1 MASTEPFALKSP
13 HVWLFFDD
21 AMGKAIH
28 GSQGALEPVNF
39 IFLFMHKPSRSSTVC
54 PPMMPFVAYSFP
66 RPLWES
72 KCRRDTGLVLHC
84 AARQND
90 FSSPAE
96 ALARIELLSR
106 RGSSRDGAP
115 QNACFEGT
123 SVNTFCAASWLPLL
137 PPRFGNATTL
147 LLRGPWIYVAG
158 YNPLVL
164 GPSTHSTALGSSLRP
179 HLGLFAWGSRSK
191 CYPLCLRLST

>member
-1 MASTEPFALKSP
+1 
-13 HVWLFFDD
+13 
-21 AMGKAIH
+21 
-28 GSQGALEPVNF
+28 
-39 IFLFMHKPSRSSTVC
+39 MHKPSRSSTVC

-115 QNACFEGT
+115 QNACFEGYVCEHVLCGELAT
-123 SVNTFCAASWLPLL
+123 ATAAALRQRYNVASSWAMDLCRRLQPLGTRPKHTQHCAGLEFAPSSWLVCVG
-137 PPRFGNATTL
+137 F
-147 LLRGPWIYVAG
+147 
-158 YNPLVL
+158 
-164 GPSTHSTALGSSLRP
+164 
-179 HLGLFAWGSRSK
+179 
-191 CYPLCLRLST
+191 